1 MLQVDGATLVAED
14 DKAEAAFNYFSGIL
28 AWPREGL
35 LDFEALGIH
44 MRELSSLGRQFTEE
58 EIWAVIKELPLDN
71 ALGPDGFTGRFCRFA
86 WSIIKWDI
94 STPLMLSPIWIA
106 EASNTLMVLYSFSYP
121 RLPTLYP

>member
-44 MRELSSLGRQFTEE
+44 RRELSSLVVYSPKRKFGRSS
-58 EIWAVIKELPLDN
+58 K
-71 ALGPDGFTGRFCRFA
+71 
-86 WSIIKWDI
+86 
-94 STPLMLSPIWIA
+94 
-106 EASNTLMVLYSFSYP
+106 SYP
-121 RLPTLYP
+121 LITRLGLTGSRAAFVALPGRSSNGIYRLL